1 MKICHLTPHLG
12 GGVGSVIKSFVEH
25 SVHRGVAN
33 TLWCLDYCHANFDGL
48 VGVASK
54 KDGIFFH
61 PSATFRSSERLVHCD
76 VFCVHY
82 WNHPLLVKF
91 LSQNKL
97 PKEKLVIWCHNSGL
111 FEPQVLPKYLLD
123 ISSKV
128 VFTSSCS
135 YAAHNLQG
143 LISVSPD
150 RFGVVHSTR
159 DLQKFLCIGE
169 NRSYARPRTNLL
181 YTGTVSASKMH
192 PESAKIFAALSNQ
205 GFSIQVVGGPDH
217 MQFANAVRSHGGE
230 IKVFGEVTDVAPFF
244 QDADLFIYPLRPDHY
259 GTGEQVILEA
269 MAAGLPIIALDNPAE
284 RAILEKGG
292 GVLATD
298 AQDFVRHVTSVSTDQ
313 PGHLKDMSVVA
324 INRIRSEFNLER
336 MTTSLL
342 DIMSGTAES
351 ARRDVVDHGESFR
364 PQAEIDELVLY
375 ALHSFFDGEQM
386 VAKAKDNLAL
396 LEDIVFE
403 RIRPSLKTSD
413 SASKWCGLSKSTPF
427 HYQQYFPDNVHVRS
441 ICQKINTECSIASGA

>member
-12 GGVGSVIKSFVEH
+12 GGVGSVIKSFVEN
-25 SVHRGVAN
+25 SVRLGVTNA
-33 TLWCLDYCHANFDGL
+33 LWCLDYCHSNFDGL
-48 VGVASK
+48 SGVASK
-54 KDGIFFH
+54 KDGVFFH
-61 PSATFRSSERLVHCD
+61 PSTTFGSSERLVHCD

-91 LSQNKL
+91 FSQNKL

-128 VFTSSCS
+128 VFTSRCS
-135 YAAHNLQG
+135 YSAHNLQD
-143 LISVSPD
+143 LISVSPGK
-150 RFGVVHSTR
+150 FGVVHSTS
-159 DLQKFLCIGE
+159 DLQKFLSIGE
-169 NRSYARPRTNLL
+169 NRSYPKRRTNLL

-192 PESAKIFAALSNQ
+192 SESAKIFAVLSKQ
-205 GFSIQVVGGPDH
+205 GFSIEVVGGPDH
-217 MQFANAVRSHGGE
+217 MQLANAVRSHGGE
-230 IKVFGEVTDVAPFF
+230 IKVFGEVTDVVPFF
-244 QDADLFIYPLRPDHY
+244 QNADLFIYPLRPDHY

-292 GVLATD
+292 GVLASD
-298 AQDFVRHVTSVSTDQ
+298 VQDFIRNVKNASADHS
-313 PGHLKDMSVVA
+313 GHLKEMSLVA
-324 INRIRSEFNLER
+324 INRIRSQFNLER
-336 MTTSLL
+336 MTTGLV
-342 DIMSGTAES
+342 DIMSGVAES
-351 ARRDVVDHGESFR
+351 ARRDVVDHGESFC

-386 VAKAKDNLAL
+386 VANARDNLAS
-396 LEDIVFE
+396 LEDAVFE

-427 HYQQYFPDNVHVRS
+427 HYQQYFPDNVYVRS
-441 ICQKINTECSIASGA
+441 ICQKINTVCSIASEA